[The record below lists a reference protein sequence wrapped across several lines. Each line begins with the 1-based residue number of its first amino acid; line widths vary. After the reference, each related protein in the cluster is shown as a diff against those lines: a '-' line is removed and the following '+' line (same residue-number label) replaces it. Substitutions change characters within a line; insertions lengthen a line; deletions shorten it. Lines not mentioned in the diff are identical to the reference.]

1 LLAGTSQLDIM
12 ERTAL
17 LIIAPEWRDRAVL
30 AAELGERLPYAICS
44 APTPAAGAMLLR
56 LQGLRPVLCLVES
69 GEGIKPA
76 AVQTL
81 RQVYPQL
88 LLVVIYGVYDRPD
101 YASLIGDA
109 NRVLQRPVAI
119 AEVVQAVKEVLA
131 ATSGPGDKG

>member
-1 LLAGTSQLDIM
+1 M

-30 AAELGERLPYAICS
+30 AAELGERLPYTICS
-44 APTPAAGAMLLR
+44 APTPAAGVMLLR

-69 GEGIKPA
+69 GEGITPA

-81 RQVYPQL
+81 RQLYPQL
-88 LLVVIYGVYDRPD
+88 LLVVIHGVYDRLD

-109 NRVLQRPVAI
+109 NRVLQRPVAV
-119 AEVVQAVKEVLA
+119 AEIVRAVREVLEV
-131 ATSGPGDKG
+131 TSGRGDKG